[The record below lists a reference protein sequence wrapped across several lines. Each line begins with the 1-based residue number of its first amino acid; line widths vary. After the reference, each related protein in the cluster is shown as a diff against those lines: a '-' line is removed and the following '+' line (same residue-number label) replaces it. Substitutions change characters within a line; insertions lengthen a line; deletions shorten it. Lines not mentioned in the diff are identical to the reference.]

1 MRVLWFIEGYSVP
14 ASRYRAIQLFPYLEN
29 HGIKIIAKVSRP
41 EKYLPKTK
49 NPLFFAL
56 AVLIKIINRLLQLP
70 WIAWADIVIIQ
81 RELTPY
87 GIGHLEQLI
96 CKLHPR
102 VVFDYDDALEISY
115 NMAHPLI
122 RRLSNER
129 SFQKL
134 LGSISMIFAGN
145 NTLAEYAKKF
155 NQKVFIIPTVIDTDI
170 YKAKITSHGAVVNIP
185 TIGWMG
191 TSGNADNLKMV
202 LPALIKLRDKGYKF
216 VFRIISDR
224 LPKFIINEF
233 PQTQFSLW
241 AAERE
246 ISDLQNFDIG
256 IMPLENNEWN
266 KRKCG
271 FKLIQYMSVGL
282 ATISSPVGVNA
293 EIVKHEINGLSAKS
307 PGDWHVMIEY
317 LLDNPDKCLL
327 YGKTARN
334 TIEQK
339 YSLTRWAPEVIKH
352 IQDLGKQMN
361 GS

>member
-1 MRVLWFIEGYSVP
+1 MNVLWFIEGYSVP
-14 ASRYRAIQLFPYLEN
+14 ASRYRAIQLFPYFQR
-29 HGIKIIAKVSRP
+29 HGLKINPKVSWP
-41 EKYLPKTK
+41 EKYSPKTK

-56 AVLIKIINRLLQLP
+56 TVLVKIINRLLQLP
-70 WIAWADIVIIQ
+70 WLLWADIVIIQ

-115 NMAHPLI
+115 NTAHPLI

-134 LGSISMIFAGN
+134 LSSMSLIFAGN
-145 NTLAEYAKKF
+145 KTLAEYASKF

-170 YKAKITSHGAVVNIP
+170 YKPKIASSEVSGKIP

-202 LPALIKLRDKGYKF
+202 LPALKRLCGDGYNFAFK
-216 VFRIISDR
+216 IISDCI
-224 LPKFIINEF
+224 PKFIIDGF

-241 AAERE
+241 TAEKE
-246 ISDLQNFDIG
+246 ISDLQSFDIG
-256 IMPLENNEWN
+256 IMPLEDTEWN
-266 KRKCG
+266 RRKCG

-282 ATISSPVGVNA
+282 ATVSSPVGVNA
-293 EIVKHEINGLSAKS
+293 EIVRHKINGLSTRS
-307 PGDWHVMIEY
+307 SDDWYAMIKY
-317 LLDNPDKCLL
+317 LLDNPDKRLL
-327 YGKTARN
+327 YGQTARK
-334 TIEQK
+334 TIEQE
-339 YSLTRWAPEVIKH
+339 YSSTRWIPEIIDH
-352 IQDLGKQMN
+352 IQNIDKLV
-361 GS
+361 